1 MFTDGKFAATNP
13 FEYQEARRLVYCNL
27 LEHLILHVKI
37 AENPNIQT
45 NRGELPGTGGAIN
58 FICRDLN
65 DIYAGKK
72 YADKWRKVVAKK
84 VKDNFDDYIVILRYL
99 WKVIEINNPI
109 YKDIIIKDTLYIGLN
124 GKVVKEVMKALS
136 DSE

>member
-1 MFTDGKFAATNP
+1 M
-13 FEYQEARRLVYCNL
+13 
-27 LEHLILHVKI
+27 
-37 AENPNIQT
+37 
-45 NRGELPGTGGAIN
+45 
-58 FICRDLN
+58 N

-72 YADKWRKVVAKK
+72 YADKRRKVVDKK

-99 WKVIEINNPI
+99 WKVIESNNPI
-109 YKDIIIKDTLYIGLN
+109 YKDIIIKDTLYIGWN

>member
-1 MFTDGKFAATNP
+1 M
-13 FEYQEARRLVYCNL
+13 
-27 LEHLILHVKI
+27 
-37 AENPNIQT
+37 
-45 NRGELPGTGGAIN
+45 
-58 FICRDLN
+58 N

-72 YADKWRKVVAKK
+72 YADKWRKVVDKK

-99 WKVIEINNPI
+99 WKVIESNNPI
-109 YKDIIIKDTLYIGLN
+109 YKDIIIKDTLYIGWN

>member
-1 MFTDGKFAATNP
+1 M
-13 FEYQEARRLVYCNL
+13 
-27 LEHLILHVKI
+27 
-37 AENPNIQT
+37 
-45 NRGELPGTGGAIN
+45 
-58 FICRDLN
+58 N

-99 WKVIEINNPI
+99 WKVIESNNPI
-109 YKDIIIKDTLYIGLN
+109 YKDIIIKDTLYIGWN